1 MINPNYR
8 QGLLCLFVFFIQFNL
23 GFAQI
28 FSGDECTT
36 PDPSPHEMELYFN
49 DLQRIQAFETA
60 GGISEAVTIPIY
72 FTVLRKSDGTIDG
85 SWQLGLPQ
93 IINFITNL
101 NNRFAD
107 LNYTFSPCGI
117 SYIDNDVLYNDHSLG
132 DFLRDYSYSSSPAC
146 VYFFPSNNATA
157 SGPQIPAP
165 NNTLQFGYVFAANDT
180 HFGPPHEMG
189 HFFSLFHIFGYQT
202 TYLFP
207 PTANPE
213 DQIDHPYNMNFN
225 DGARPRELVIRD
237 TTMGNMFNI
246 PNCSYAGDMVCD
258 TPPDGMSFPEYFP
271 NPNIPNCV
279 DNSPATL
286 CPDSLA
292 NQGWIAFDCSYLGN
306 YVDYNTHPID
316 PLSYNIMSYFGS
328 CTDSFTDGQNTRM
341 DFYYDVRVNEQN
353 QLDPTA
359 CVNLTEKVEYWGD
372 PNASLRDVRI
382 KFTHPIDSNFTNAL
396 TDMTGKFNAILYEDD
411 VMADVWKF
419 GTGVDF
425 SYTDDDWNPEVYDEN
440 NELKRP
446 VTTIDLVLTLRHILL
461 TDTLDGYGQL
471 AADVN
476 NSGHVS
482 TIDYIRISRLILFYD
497 EPFPDLDAPWK
508 FIPEYIPV
516 NYPIEFNENP
526 FTLFGDTT
534 AEYIFPDWQ
543 YQITDDLGSNGF
555 HAVFAGDVNQSD
567 VPAFAPS
574 NEPDTRG
581 SKVSSY
587 SNAKIINKGDVFEIS
602 IEASAFKDLVGY
614 QFGFFIDQDVLEFLE
629 MEKVNLRGISYDNFG
644 LSRLNKNELRTLW
657 TEESLTPITLKD
669 GDVLFKLKLKAL
681 QEISDIEAVF
691 NLDDNILAMEFY
703 DFNLNKKRVDLN
715 LNINNYSSD
724 FEKEVEV
731 KTKILVQPNPFS
743 NHVTIVFDLQH
754 SGNGELSF
762 YNVYGEQISSL
773 KSMFDKGR
781 NSIEIDNLSNIPE
794 GTVIVNIKTEKESI
808 SGKMIKIK
816 AKTF

>member
-60 GGISEAVTIPIY
+60 GGLSDTATIPIY

-93 IINFITNL
+93 INNFITNL

-107 LNYTFSPCGI
+107 LNYTFSSCGI
-117 SYIDNDVLYNDHSLG
+117 TYIDNDVLYYDSSLG
-132 DFLRDYSYSSSPAC
+132 DNLRDYSYSSSPAC
-146 VYFFPSNNATA
+146 VYFKSGNNATA

-165 NNTLQFGYVFAANDT
+165 NNTLQFGYVFAASDT
-180 HFGPPHEMG
+180 SSAPPHEMG
-189 HFFSLFHIFGYQT
+189 HFFGLLHTFGLGEI
-202 TYLFP
+202 YLFP

-225 DGARPRELVIRD
+225 GGAHPRELVIRD
-237 TTMGNMFNI
+237 TTMGNLFNI

-258 TPPDGMSFPEYFP
+258 TPPDGFATAEFFP
-271 NPNIPNCV
+271 NPNILDCV
-279 DNSPATL
+279 DDSPTTL
-286 CPDSLA
+286 CPNIPA
-292 NQGWIAFDCSYLGN
+292 NRGWIPFDCSYLGN

-316 PLSYNIMSYFGS
+316 PLSNNIMSYFGD

-353 QLDPTA
+353 QLDTTA
-359 CVNLTEKVEYWGD
+359 CVNLTDKVEYWGD
-372 PNASLRDVRI
+372 PNVSLKDVRI

-425 SYTDDDWNPEVYDEN
+425 SYTVDDWNPLVIVGPDTI
-440 NELKRP
+440 RP
-446 VTTIDLVLTLRHILL
+446 VSTLDIVLTQRHILL

-476 NSGHVS
+476 NSGHIS
-482 TIDYIRISRLILFYD
+482 SIDHIRMRKLILDF

-526 FTLFGDTT
+526 FALFGDTL

-543 YQITDDLGSNGF
+543 YQITDDSGSNGF
-555 HAVFAGDVNQSD
+555 HAVFAGDVSKSD

-574 NEPDTRG
+574 DEADTRG

-587 SNAKIINKGDVFEIS
+587 SNVKTINKGDVFEIS
-602 IEASAFKDLVGY
+602 VEASAFKDLVGY
-614 QFGFFIDQDVLEFLE
+614 QFGFFVDHDVLDFLE
-629 MEKVNLRGISYDNFG
+629 MGKMDLRGVSYDNFG
-644 LSRLNKNELRTLW
+644 LSKLNENELKTLW

-669 GDVLFKLKLKAL
+669 GDVLFKLKFKAL

-703 DFNLNKKRVDLN
+703 DFNLNKKRVDIN
-715 LNINNYSSD
+715 FNINNYSSD

-743 NHVTIVFDLQH
+743 NQVKVVFDLQYP
-754 SGNGELSF
+754 GNGELSF